1 MCNTSQYDRTTP
13 LPEEERWMK
22 LLVSTD
28 GLAQPA
34 SNGLDRAQK
43 YEQKS
48 QHAYEQRDELISWLM
63 LNGYGDQFSDVS
75 EPTVFGTFTLLGT
88 ADVRAALLR
97 APQVTS
103 VLAADELD
111 LILEGMP

>member
-1 MCNTSQYDRTTP
+1 MCNAPQNQRTTP
-13 LPEEERWMK
+13 LPREERLMK

-34 SNGLDRAQK
+34 STGLDRAQK
-43 YEQKS
+43 YEQKL
-48 QHAYEQRDELISWLM
+48 QHAYDQRDELISWLM

-75 EPTVFGTFTLLGT
+75 QPTVFGVFTLLGT
-88 ADVRAALLR
+88 ANVRTALLQ

-103 VLAADELD
+103 VLVADELE
-111 LILEGMP
+111 LIHEGVP